1 MSWPIEND
9 KFKKFSSGMQEIL
22 VVEEKR
28 SFLEANIKNCLYNSP
43 NAPKIIVGKLDEDNN
58 QLIKD
63 DFEIK
68 KSDLKRVLISRI
80 EKNCK

>member
-1 MSWPIEND
+1 
-9 KFKKFSSGMQEIL
+9 MQEVL
-22 VVEEKR
+22 VVEEKEA
-28 SFLEANIKNCLYNSP
+28 LEANIKNCLYNTP

-68 KSDLKRVLISRI
+68 KSDLKRF
-80 EKNCK
+80 